1 MSSPIQYIPEREA
14 DCTTSLLDA
23 SDDGPDRLLGRLL
36 DQLILLPEEW
46 DEVPANV
53 RIEMAALHDTD
64 ELLARLA
71 DYRLLTAFQVDA
83 VRRGLEADLIIGHYR
98 LLDVLGRGGMG
109 TVYRA
114 EHLYLRRQ
122 VAIKVM
128 SRTVDTNIRLV
139 HRFYAEARAV
149 AKMQHPNIVS
159 SLDAGLHARPGQP
172 ARDYYAMELIPGDDL
187 KEAIRLRGPYSPK
200 QVCQLFRQ
208 VADALAEA
216 HRLGLVHRDI
226 KPSNIF
232 ITPDLQAKVL
242 DFGLALQ
249 PHQRMTEPGT
259 VLGTVGYMA
268 PEQIQHAHLV
278 DARADLFGLG
288 ATMFWALT
296 GHDPYPET
304 GNMLADLSQRMK
316 APPADARRVRPEVP
330 AELAELI
337 AKLTDPDP
345 DRRFAS
351 ARIVASTLSGL
362 ANWLGSHETSGAA
375 ADGNRPIRALI
386 VDDEAYIRE
395 LIRTALPGCECV
407 EAADG
412 HAAWELIERGRF
424 DILTLDVNLPG
435 ISGSEILERIRK
447 LGESRPT
454 PRVLLMSGDIPV
466 EALSG
471 LVAGADDY
479 LEKPFT
485 MSGLRSR
492 LKGMLNRSYLS
503 LIDLEPPA
511 AGPGPPVKETVRVTM
526 GAMTRTPPPPP
537 TAGPTTHGLRLGSLT
552 PLAFGIGRLLEEQGH
567 GAAGYHER
575 LGRYVRALAMA
586 AEDRG
591 EYARLKDPI
600 YLELLASTGTAH
612 DLGLLVL
619 PTDLLKK
626 PGKLTAEEY
635 SFIQTHAL
643 VGSEVLAD
651 LARAM
656 PDQVADIGLATEI
669 VRHHHE
675 RWDGSGYPDN
685 LAGPAIPLAARV
697 VALVSV
703 YEALRTRKPYRPAF
717 GHARAVKLMTQ
728 ESDGH
733 FDPTLLAAFK
743 SAAPAFESIFLDST
757 RGSG

>member
-1 MSSPIQYIPEREA
+1 MHSPNHYIPEQET
-14 DCTTSLLDA
+14 DCATSLLDVGVGGA
-23 SDDGPDRLLGRLL
+23 DKLLGRLM

-46 DEVPANV
+46 EEVPPNA
-53 RIEMAALHDTD
+53 RIELTLIEDSD

-71 DYRLLTAFQVDA
+71 DHRLLTAFQVDA
-83 VRRGLEADLIIGHYR
+83 IRRGSEADLILGHYR
-98 LLDVLGRGGMG
+98 LLDVIGRGGMG

-128 SRTVDTNIRLV
+128 SRTVDTNVRLV

-149 AKMQHPNIVS
+149 ARMQHPNIVS
-159 SLDAGLHARPGQP
+159 SLDAGLHAKPGQP
-172 ARDYYAMELIPGDDL
+172 VRDYYAMELIPGDDL

-208 VADALAEA
+208 VAEALAEA

-226 KPSNIF
+226 KPSNIL

-249 PHQRMTEPGT
+249 PHHRMTEPGT

-288 ATMFWALT
+288 ATMYWALT

-304 GNMLADLSQRMK
+304 GNMLVDLSQRMK
-316 APPADARRVRPEVP
+316 APPADVRRVRPEVP

-345 DRRFAS
+345 DKRFAS
-351 ARIVASTLSGL
+351 ARVLASTLSGL
-362 ANWLGSHETSGAA
+362 ANWLGSHESSCEA
-375 ADGNRPIRALI
+375 ADGDRPIRALI
-386 VDDEAYIRE
+386 VDDEPYIRE
-395 LIRTALPGCECV
+395 LIRSALPGCECE

-412 HAAWELIERGRF
+412 HAAWDLLERKPF
-424 DILTLDVNLPG
+424 DIATLDVNLPG
-435 ISGSEILERIRK
+435 LSGSEILDRLRA
-447 LGESRPT
+447 LAESRPV
-454 PRVLLMSGDIPV
+454 PRVLLMSADIPV

-485 MSGLRSR
+485 MTALRSR
-492 LKGMLNRSYLS
+492 LKGMMNRSYLS
-503 LIDLEPPA
+503 MVESA
-511 AGPGPPVKETVRVTM
+511 AANGGGPPVKETVRITM
-526 GAMTRTPPPPP
+526 GAMTRTPPPPAAAP
-537 TAGPTTHGLRLGSLT
+537 TAHGTKIGALA
-552 PLAFGIGRLLEEQGH
+552 PLAFGVGRLLEEQGH
-567 GAAGYHER
+567 LPYGYHER
-575 LGRYVRALAMA
+575 VGRYVRALAFA
-586 AEDRG
+586 VEDSG
-591 EYARLKDPI
+591 EYARLKDPT
-600 YLELLASTGTAH
+600 YLELLASTGAAH
-612 DLGLLVL
+612 DIGLLLL

-626 PGKLTAEEY
+626 PARLNTEEY
-635 SFIQTHAL
+635 SFVQTHTL
-643 VGSEVLAD
+643 SGSEVLAD
-651 LARAM
+651 LARSM
-656 PDQVADIGLATEI
+656 PDRIADIGLAAEI

-675 RWDGSGYPDN
+675 RWDGAGYPDA
-685 LAGPAIPLAARV
+685 LAGPSIPLAARV
-697 VALVSV
+697 MAIVSV

-717 GHARAVKLMTQ
+717 GHARAAKLITV
-728 ESDGH
+728 ESEGH
-733 FDPTLLAAFK
+733 FDPTLLAAFQ
-743 SAAPAFESIFLDST
+743 SAAPAFESIFLDSS
-757 RGSG
+757 RG